1 MRDARRDPMTD
12 VASHEVAVLQE
23 SYRSGDVIA
32 GKYRLEWEAQEGGMC
47 HVWMA
52 VNEALDLPVAIKF
65 LRRELRCPALVGFL
79 RREAR
84 VLAGLRHPA
93 IVQIFDS
100 GEIAPDHPFIVMER
114 LEGEDLRQ
122 SLQRGGPWPAEDAVR
137 LLLPIAR
144 SLCAAHEHGIVHR
157 DLKPENILLAR
168 DDAGTILPKLLD
180 FGVAKVDSE
189 GLRAPVLD
197 SNATGTVGYMAP
209 EQAFALEN
217 LDHRADVWAFCAVLY
232 EIISGSTPLSS
243 ESLDDM
249 QRAHVQDA
257 IAPLTA
263 SGVDG
268 SLWSILERG
277 LRVDPNER
285 WSSMQALGQ
294 SLARWLVSRGVL
306 EDVRGGSITTEWFD
320 RSLSDTLPF
329 PLIKVAKTRGHA
341 VDGWALL
348 RALAS
353 DAQGRHKRSGARSS
367 LQ

>member
-1 MRDARRDPMTD
+1 MMHF
-12 VASHEVAVLQE
+12 ASHEVEVLEE

-32 GKYRLEWEAQEGGMC
+32 GKYRLDWEAQQGGMC

-65 LRRELRCPALVGFL
+65 LHRELRCPGYVSYL

-84 VLAGLRHPA
+84 VMAVLHHPA

-100 GEIAPDHPFIVMER
+100 GEISPDNPFIVMER

-122 SLQRGGPWPAEDAVR
+122 SLERGGPWRAEDAVR
-137 LLLPIAR
+137 LLLPIA
-144 SLCAAHEHGIVHR
+144 SALCAAHEHGIVHR

-168 DDAGTILPKLLD
+168 NSGGTIFPKLLD
-180 FGVAKVDSE
+180 FGIAKANSE
-189 GLRAPVLD
+189 GLGATVLD
-197 SNATGTVGYMAP
+197 TSATGTVGYMAP
-209 EQAFALEN
+209 EQAFALE
-217 LDHRADVWAFCAVLY
+217 LDHRADIWAFCAVLY
-232 EIISGSTPLSS
+232 EVISGSIPLSS

-257 IAPLTA
+257 ISPLTVN
-263 SGVDG
+263 SGGD
-268 SLWSILERG
+268 SALWAILERG

-294 SLARWLVSRGVL
+294 SLAQWLVSRGIL

-320 RSLSDTLPF
+320 RSQSDTLPF
-329 PLIKVAKTRGHA
+329 PLVRTAKTKGRA

-348 RALAS
+348 RAIAG
-353 DAQGRHKRSGARSS
+353 DAQGRNKRSGARSS